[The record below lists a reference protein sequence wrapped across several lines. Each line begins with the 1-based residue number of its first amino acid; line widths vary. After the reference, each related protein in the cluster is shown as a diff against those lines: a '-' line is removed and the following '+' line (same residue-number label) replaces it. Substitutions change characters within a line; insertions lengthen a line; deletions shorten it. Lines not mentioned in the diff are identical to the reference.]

1 MYMTTIPK
9 MSHTW
14 LPLALAMTLVA
25 CTDDTNFDFEQ
36 SIADSQAIA
45 LANSAPEALFN
56 PAAGDTPFPNNLL
69 FLGSADGTLNIPLGE
84 GQDIPS
90 NPAVAMNQQTGFST
104 VASITTPVSKSL
116 LAESV
121 NSGNVRILEVSLG
134 SFVDAQD
141 PVLTGT
147 VASLR
152 SFIDPAV
159 TDVTGSF
166 FVSATDGQVI
176 LTPLA
181 PMQPNTSY
189 MVFLTTGVTDD
200 NIEADGTSNP
210 RPLSRSFVYRLLTS
224 DESIGNEEL
233 AAVEGLSGEA
243 EAERQATLTS
253 FRVLEAL
260 RISVGSQLAAI
271 DTLTGVEASEVAL
284 SWVFTTQDTQQ
295 TLLDVKGISVA
306 SSSFEFQP
314 SDVAASDVF
323 PTLTTVAFDIFEGA
337 IDLPYYLT
345 AVGNDGNPVSA
356 LNSFWANAD
365 GGFLGAPNASGAP
378 DFTPASTGD
387 VTVPVLLTVP
397 LGDMPAGGWPV
408 TIYQHGITGN
418 RSQMLPTANAMAQ
431 AGRAVVAI
439 DMPVHGVDSDNPLF
453 VVSDDGSGAQEGN
466 ILGASERTFA
476 IDADQDGI
484 ADDSGTH
491 FINLGNLA
499 NTRDNLR
506 QAVADL
512 FVLSASLDN
521 ATFPE
526 GDNTSF
532 DVSNK
537 SFVGHSLGSI
547 VGTTML
553 AFDDS
558 FNAATLAMP
567 GGGVAQLLS
576 NSDSFGPVIR
586 AGLAEAGI
594 EDGSADFQ
602 QFLIAAQTLVDS
614 GDPINHAV
622 ALGTSGNAALHL
634 IEVIGDTVVPNGQ
647 FAGPLFGTEP
657 LIRLLGL
664 SAVGADNATSAAPN
678 SAVRFIAGDHGS
690 IIDPTASLD
699 ATVEMQT
706 QTASFAATQGT
717 MLSVS
722 DTTVLQETAGE
733 LQ

>member
-1 MYMTTIPK
+1 MTIFSKMTRTWIPI
-9 MSHTW
+9 
-14 LPLALAMTLVA
+14 ALAMTVVA
-25 CTDDTNFDFEQ
+25 CSDDTNFDFDQ
-36 SIADSQAIA
+36 SIADAQEAA
-45 LANSAPEALFN
+45 LSNSAPEALFN

-84 GQDIPS
+84 GEDIPS

-104 VASITTPVSKSL
+104 VASIIAPVSKALS
-116 LAESV
+116 ADTV
-121 NSGNVRILEVSLG
+121 NSGNVRILEVNLG
-134 SFVDAQD
+134 AFVDAED

-166 FVSATDGQVI
+166 FVSSAGGQVV
-176 LTPLA
+176 LTPLV
-181 PMQPNTSY
+181 PMQPNNSY
-189 MVFLTTGVTDD
+189 LVFLTNGVTDE
-200 NIEADGTSNP
+200 NVEADGTQNP
-210 RPLSRSFVYRLLTS
+210 RPLSRSFVYRLLAS
-224 DESIGNEEL
+224 DETIGNEDL
-233 AAVEGLSGEA
+233 AAVEGLTGEA

-253 FRVLEAL
+253 LRVLEAL

-271 DTLTGVEASEVAL
+271 DTLTGVEASDVAL

-295 TLLDVKGISVA
+295 TLSNTKAISA
-306 SSSFEFQP
+306 TSTSFEFQP
-314 SDVAASDVF
+314 STVQASDVF
-323 PTLTTVAFDIFEGA
+323 PTLTTVAFDIYEGA
-337 IDLPYYLT
+337 IELPYYLT
-345 AVGNDGNPVSA
+345 AVGEDGNPLSA
-356 LNSFWANAD
+356 LNSFWTNTD

-378 DFTPASTGD
+378 DFTPASTGN

-397 LGDMPAGGWPV
+397 LVGEMPAGGWPI

-418 RSQMLPTANAMAQ
+418 RTQMLPIANAMAA
-431 AGRAVVAI
+431 AGRAVIAI

-453 VVSDDGSGAQEGN
+453 VVTDDGSGAQEGH
-466 ILGASERTFA
+466 ILGARERTFA

-484 ADDSGTH
+484 ADASGTH

-499 NTRDNLR
+499 NSRDNLR

-512 FVLSASLDN
+512 FVLSASLGG

-532 DVSNK
+532 DINNK
-537 SFVGHSLGSI
+537 SFVGHSLGGI

-558 FNAATLAMP
+558 FTAATLAMP
-567 GGGVAQLLS
+567 GGGIAQLLS

-586 AGLAEAGI
+586 AGLAGAGI

-614 GDPINHAV
+614 GDPINHALT
-622 ALGTSGNAALHL
+622 LGTSGNAALHL

-657 LIRLLGL
+657 LIRLLNL
-664 SAVGADNATSAAPN
+664 AAVGADNAASAGPN

-690 IIDPTASLD
+690 IIDPTASLE

-706 QTASFAATQGT
+706 QAASLATSQGT
-717 MLSVS
+717 VLPVS
-722 DTTVLQETAGE
+722 DTAVLQETAGG